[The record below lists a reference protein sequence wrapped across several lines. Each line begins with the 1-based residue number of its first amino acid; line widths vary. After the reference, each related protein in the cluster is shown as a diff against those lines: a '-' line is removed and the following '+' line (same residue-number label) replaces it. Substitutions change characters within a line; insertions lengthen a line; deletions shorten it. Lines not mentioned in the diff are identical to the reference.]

1 MGSKRLDGRWRS
13 LVIAL
18 AVSLTACGTGHG
30 RKTTFLSIGT
40 GGTGGIYYP
49 LGGALA
55 NRLSLADTT
64 RQYTAEVTGG
74 SVENVNRVVAGQI
87 DLGFALSVTAY
98 EAYHGGDDFPDPE
111 TRLRVVAPLYP
122 NVTHILVPAS
132 SSARSLADL
141 EGKKISV
148 GSAGSGTEQI
158 SRQLLQAY
166 GLTYDDI
173 TPRYLSF
180 TESAA
185 ALQDGAIDAAIIS
198 VGIPAAAVLEATT
211 TDGARLLGISA
222 DELAVLK
229 SRYPYYA
236 AGVIP
241 AGAYPGVDA
250 PIPTVAMMNWVVARD
265 DLDGQ
270 VAESLL
276 DILDKDRASLER
288 VHEMAK
294 QIDLS
299 RLADAPIPLHPA
311 AERWVEANK
320 R

>member
-1 MGSKRLDGRWRS
+1 VGHWRPDKRWMS
-13 LVIAL
+13 MMAAV
-18 AVSLTACGTGHG
+18 AVSLTACGGGGGG
-30 RKTTFLSIGT
+30 RTTFLSIGT
-40 GGTGGIYYP
+40 GGTGGVYYP

-55 NRLSLADTT
+55 SLMSLADST

-87 DLGFALSVTAY
+87 DLGFALSVTVY
-98 EAYHGGDDFPDPE
+98 EAYHGSGDFPRPR

-122 NVTHILVPAS
+122 NVTQILVSAS
-132 SSARSLADL
+132 STARSLSDL
-141 EGKKISV
+141 RGKRVSV

-158 SRQLLQAY
+158 SRQLLEAY
-166 GLTYDDI
+166 DLTYADI

-211 TDGARLLGISA
+211 TDGARLLGVDA
-222 DELAVLK
+222 DKLAVLK
-229 SRYPYYA
+229 SRYPYYS

-250 PIPTVAMMNWVVARD
+250 PIPTAAMMNWVVARD
-265 DLDGQ
+265 DLDGH
-270 VAESLL
+270 VATTLL
-276 DILDKDRASLER
+276 DILGNDRASLEQ
-288 VHEMAK
+288 VHEMVK

-299 RLADAPIPLHPA
+299 RLDDAPVPLHPA
-311 AERWVEANK
+311 VERWLEATK
-320 R
+320 G